1 MLGGRTAGD
10 TKARLADANGRC
22 RLKLKDHKTRKT
34 IHITF
39 VVFLRLLTL
48 MHQRRQGGAAKPWLT
63 VRDMPDNAGV
73 PSAEAKLAINIMR
86 TTKFSHPD
94 RYQDRVSM
102 EILDAMRRT
111 DSINRAIA
119 ISLAV
124 RYKSSPRCLSAALV
138 SATSA
143 AFKTLVRESANG
155 VAYEQTGNT
164 KVDLASGSLVSRDER
179 KGHRTAPRPYTF

>member
-1 MLGGRTAGD
+1 MTPRPIVREAAGQAGRQGTGNFLCGKRKREAGMLGGRTAGD

-102 EILDAMRRT
+102 EILDAMGVRT
-111 DSINRAIA
+111 R
-119 ISLAV
+119 
-124 RYKSSPRCLSAALV
+124 
-138 SATSA
+138 
-143 AFKTLVRESANG
+143 
-155 VAYEQTGNT
+155 
-164 KVDLASGSLVSRDER
+164 
-179 KGHRTAPRPYTF
+179 